1 MNDYANIYII
11 LILVYGTY
19 SILIYKLSVLFT
31 DSKKHAL
38 IVSLITFL
46 SISSRSFDFGRNIC
60 QPLFHHVLELFSI
73 YFIWIV
79 INSKEYK
86 KNNYFLLMLAG
97 IFSIIGFLGRQ
108 VQIFPFIL
116 IFYFIFQHIFSPKI
130 SNSIFIKYF
139 LFYLFGIILSSLFL
153 YNIFYLPSNYYSK
166 LNEWLFKIPLNIHTH
181 SMNFYL
187 LFSRIFGIIRSIFG
201 YFIGIN
207 NPIIYITYILL
218 FYILLTNKI
227 SFFNFINY
235 IKKNKQIF
243 LLFLFVILSHFT
255 STLFTG
261 AGAPR
266 YQSSVFTIFAITL
279 SIFLNNYKYINN
291 FFFKILSLILI
302 YFSYLFLSTE
312 LKSFMISEHQYK
324 LHLFNNV
331 IADELKK
338 NIVLE
343 NNNNVMVLGG
353 QSIVGR
359 MVKYKPFMGHFSD
372 ITLFSQAKF
381 EKEKFEDSLKTEIK
395 EIKIIYK
402 LPDYPNLDFV
412 GEDSTN
418 TTFILIEKEIK
429 NNFYLKSSIK
439 PMNSYPYDF
448 KKGAEIYIRKKLN

>member
-1 MNDYANIYII
+1 
-11 LILVYGTY
+11 
-19 SILIYKLSVLFT
+19 
-31 DSKKHAL
+31 
-38 IVSLITFL
+38 
-46 SISSRSFDFGRNIC
+46 
-60 QPLFHHVLELFSI
+60 
-73 YFIWIV
+73 
-79 INSKEYK
+79 
-86 KNNYFLLMLAG
+86 
-97 IFSIIGFLGRQ
+97 
-108 VQIFPFIL
+108 
-116 IFYFIFQHIFSPKI
+116 
-130 SNSIFIKYF
+130 
-139 LFYLFGIILSSLFL
+139 
-153 YNIFYLPSNYYSK
+153 
-166 LNEWLFKIPLNIHTH
+166 
-181 SMNFYL
+181 
-187 LFSRIFGIIRSIFG
+187 
-201 YFIGIN
+201 
-207 NPIIYITYILL
+207 
-218 FYILLTNKI
+218 
-227 SFFNFINY
+227 
-235 IKKNKQIF
+235 
-243 LLFLFVILSHFT
+243 
-255 STLFTG
+255 
-261 AGAPR
+261 
-266 YQSSVFTIFAITL
+266 
-279 SIFLNNYKYINN
+279 
-291 FFFKILSLILI
+291 
-302 YFSYLFLSTE
+302 
-312 LKSFMISEHQYK
+312 MISEHQYK